1 MKINNFQYRSQRIE
15 LFFTCRTNNL
25 FSMTVSVKSG
35 KAAKF
40 DNKENPMSFKV
51 IDGCRLASNKELQQ
65 NKLEIRKT
73 DFKTAIKEAKKAID
87 ENIVGNDKSIQCQV
101 QVKGFCFYYGPFE
114 KIESCIDKVCHFAE
128 NDSPVVELDD
138 NHQYIIFC
146 PICDHYFSGSEYLY
160 GVFHDD
166 KKALWFANMVMHYRH
181 THIAYWNKCWGYGGR
196 YYRSGWFGDY
206 DEEKAKVNERAK
218 RQILRKCKDFLKE
231 NKFSPDILDKL
242 QNTTDETRKVALKIL
257 GNV

>member
-1 MKINNFQYRSQRIE
+1 MKINDIQYRSQRIE
-15 LFFTCRTNNL
+15 VFFTGKKDGL
-25 FSMTVSVKSG
+25 FSTTVTVISG
-35 KAAKF
+35 KATKF
-40 DNKENPMSFKV
+40 DKGKPMSFKL
-51 IDGCRLASNKELQQ
+51 IDCCRLVSNKEVQEQ
-65 NKLEIRKT
+65 NLKMYKT
-73 DFKTAIKEAKKAID
+73 DFETAIKEVNAAIK
-87 ENIVGNDKSIQCQV
+87 ENIAGNDKNIQCQV
-101 QVKGFCFYYGPFE
+101 HVKGFCFYYGPFE
-114 KIESCIDKVCHFAE
+114 KIESCIDKVNCFAE

-146 PICDHYFSGSEYLY
+146 PICDHYFYGSEYLY
-160 GVFHDD
+160 GIFYDD

-181 THIAYWNKCWGYGGR
+181 THITSWNKCWGYGGR

-218 RQILRKCKDFLKE
+218 RQILRKCKTFLRE

-242 QNTTDETRKVALKIL
+242 QNTTDETRKVAIKIL

>member
-1 MKINNFQYRSQRIE
+1 MKINDIQYRSQRIE
-15 LFFTCRTNNL
+15 VFFTGKKDGL
-25 FSMTVSVKSG
+25 FSTTVTVISG
-35 KAAKF
+35 KATKF
-40 DNKENPMSFKV
+40 DKGKPMSFKL
-51 IDGCRLASNKELQQ
+51 IDCCRLVSNKEVQEQ
-65 NKLEIRKT
+65 NLKMYKT
-73 DFKTAIKEAKKAID
+73 DFETAIKEVNAAIK
-87 ENIVGNDKSIQCQV
+87 ENIAGNDKNIQCQV
-101 QVKGFCFYYGPFE
+101 HVKGFCFYYGPFE
-114 KIESCIDKVCHFAE
+114 KIESCIDKVNCFAE

-146 PICDHYFSGSEYLY
+146 PICDHYFYGSEYLY
-160 GVFHDD
+160 GIFHDD

-181 THIAYWNKCWGYGGR
+181 THITSWNKCWGYGGR

-218 RQILRKCKDFLKE
+218 RQILRKCKTFLRE

-242 QNTTDETRKVALKIL
+242 QNTTDETRKVAIKIL